1 MTNAKLKTEDATRM
15 QFARIFPGGEI
26 AFARTVM
33 KAMALVMRDAPTWMS
48 VQHQM
53 EVATAKP
60 LVTMSRVHENVRAIG
75 VTAAMG
81 SVNTVVSMSMNAKYK
96 MEDVIQMPTAKIFK
110 ETERALVNSVTR
122 ATVSARMAVGTSMN
136 A

>member
-1 MTNAKLKTEDATRM
+1 M

-33 KAMALVMRDAPTWMS
+33 KAMALGMRDAPTWMS
-48 VQHQM
+48 VQRRM

-81 SVNTVVSMSMNAKYK
+81 SVNTVVSMSMNAKYE

-122 ATVSARMAVGTSMN
+122 AMVSARMAVGTSMN